1 MPKIK
6 TSVNARLRAFVSEFG
21 DDIFS
26 SDGTVLYCKVCEVK
40 VASEKKFTIEQHISR
55 IKHKNGIER
64 KHLKQ
69 SQSFLTT
76 SSKKSTFNYDLCQ
89 ALLSANIPLHKISN
103 ELFRAFLEKYTHKSI
118 PDESTL
124 RKTYVVQCYEDC
136 INKIRSYCEN
146 QKLWVSIDETTDSVG
161 RYVANVIV
169 GTLEV
174 GGPGKVFLL
183 NSEIL
188 EKANHTSI
196 AKLLDTSLHILWPQG
211 IKYDNILLFLS
222 DAAPYMMKAGRGLKI
237 LYSKME
243 HVSCLAHGLHRVA
256 EEIRKHYPKVDQ
268 LISNIKKIFLK
279 CPSRVQYF
287 KEMAPNIPLPPQPV
301 LTRWGTWLKA
311 ATYFCEHF
319 EILKTIIMGLNKDDS
334 TSVEKAQDLI
344 NDDNVKHNL
353 IYINANFGTLA
364 DSITKLETSGLRL
377 YDSIQIVQDILI
389 KIESA
394 AVNRIGNE
402 IKNKFKAVLA
412 KNTGF
417 QTMSTISK
425 ILNDEEASNLNMFD
439 IENAYRKPSNR
450 NLDEPFIIV
459 EFASTKKRDEFIKK
473 RSYHRI
479 YINKSPTAFNK
490 KLFWESRMKGKE
502 LGYRFIWTS
511 HGRIFCKKGEQD
523 KKIQVKCFEDLNFL

>member
-6 TSVNARLRAFVSEFG
+6 TSVSARLRAFVSEFG
-21 DDIFS
+21 DNIFS

-55 IKHKNGIER
+55 IKHKNGIEL
-64 KHLKQ
+64 KHLKE

-76 SSKKSTFNYDLCQ
+76 SSKKTTFNYDLCQ
-89 ALLSANIPLHKISN
+89 ALVSANIPLHKISN
-103 ELFRAFLEKYTHKSI
+103 ELFLEKYTHKSI
-118 PDESTL
+118 PDESML

-174 GGPGKVFLL
+174 GGPGKIFLL

-188 EKANHTSI
+188 ERANHTSI

-211 IKYDNILLFLS
+211 IKHDNILLFLS

-256 EEIRKHYPKVDQ
+256 EEIRKHFPKVDQ
-268 LISNIKKIFLK
+268 LIWNIKKIFLK

-344 NDDNVKHNL
+344 SDDNVKHNL

-402 IKNKFKAVLA
+402 IKTKFNAVLA

-425 ILNDEEASNLNMFD
+425 ILNDEEASSDCFPDDFSADDLVHFRFAPITSVDVERSFSKYKNLLTDNRRSFTFD
-439 IENAYRKPSNR
+439 DIKYA
-450 NLDEPFIIV
+450 LIV
-459 EFASTKKRDEFIKK
+459 QCNDFDF
-473 RSYHRI
+473 
-479 YINKSPTAFNK
+479 
-490 KLFWESRMKGKE
+490 
-502 LGYRFIWTS
+502 
-511 HGRIFCKKGEQD
+511 
-523 KKIQVKCFEDLNFL
+523 